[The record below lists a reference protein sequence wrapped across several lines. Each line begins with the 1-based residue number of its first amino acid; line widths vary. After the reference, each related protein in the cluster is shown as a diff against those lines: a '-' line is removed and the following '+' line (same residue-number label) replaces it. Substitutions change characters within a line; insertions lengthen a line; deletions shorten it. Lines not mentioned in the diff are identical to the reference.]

1 MNMLILMIEW
11 LLLKRRNDDWRYV
24 SEPPNWACRRHGLDY
39 LYCRM
44 MTMRLLSVSCRPRPG
59 LMGSKQIFR
68 RM

>member
-39 LYCRM
+39 L
-44 MTMRLLSVSCRPRPG
+44 
-59 LMGSKQIFR
+59 
-68 RM
+68 